1 MGRGQ
6 AAPAGWL
13 QEADEETEG
22 PGRGELSPVEAGQRA
37 GVGEPLERPVGG
49 SNLVSPAVGA
59 FCEPLLFVVPVTPW
73 GQTLEAPS
81 PGGSSLHCSP
91 HGLSFSP
98 PVGF

>member
-37 GVGEPLERPVGG
+37 GVGEPLERQVGG
-49 SNLVSPAVGA
+49 SNLVSLAVGGY
-59 FCEPLLFVVPVTPW
+59 W
-73 GQTLEAPS
+73 GSLNRAVE
-81 PGGSSLHCSP
+81 GSKLH
-91 HGLSFSP
+91 F
-98 PVGF
+98 